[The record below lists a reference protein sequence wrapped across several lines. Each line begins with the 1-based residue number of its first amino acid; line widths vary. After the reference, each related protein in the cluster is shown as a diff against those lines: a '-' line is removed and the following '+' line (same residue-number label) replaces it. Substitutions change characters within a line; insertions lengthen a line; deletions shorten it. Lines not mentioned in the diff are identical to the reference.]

1 VRAAVVAVWHAIV
14 IAVPACVAVVG
25 TAVMPIVVS
34 TVVMSRVIA
43 MPGDVVRRGR
53 RNNDHVR
60 AIASVAMVR
69 LCLCRRTRNSEC
81 DCGSGRECGKYLL
94 HGNSFV
100 ALNQELQYWGAYV
113 KHA

>member
-1 VRAAVVAVWHAIV
+1 MAVVAPAVMAIV
-14 IAVPACVAVVG
+14 GVVVKTG
-25 TAVMPIVVS
+25 
-34 TVVMSRVIA
+34 VIA